1 MWREPGANAVAWCF
15 RQAVVCVGYARG
27 GVGGSKGEAVECCG
41 TAGLFGSELGSLGKL
56 III

>member
-1 MWREPGANAVAWCF
+1 M
-15 RQAVVCVGYARG
+15 CVGYARG

>member
-1 MWREPGANAVAWCF
+1 MDSF
-15 RQAVVCVGYARG
+15 RQSCAWGTHVEALV
-27 GVGGSKGEAVECCG
+27 GSKGEAVEYCG